1 MTIVNTFK
9 DHIQSVEKLMTFD
22 DDVLSLAITN
32 IEALETKLK
41 NHHKFDNP
49 HISAQNTL
57 TQLKSFRANKS
68 LQPRY
73 ATIFNQALVLLTSY
87 FSSTISDLFKL
98 GVAKVLENNTETQL
112 QKEQIKISFKELQ
125 ENNFEVKDIA
135 VENFILAKDIS
146 FQDTKSIS
154 RAFKDYL
161 QIDIKKDE
169 NVNEIILGLQ
179 CRHVIVHTG
188 AKADANLLHS
198 LKYATPRTLK
208 RDLTIDQ
215 KIQFSIT
222 EVTTVASAMLKYIE
236 NISKEIDRM

>member
-188 AKADANLLHS
+188 AKVDANLLHS

-236 NISKEIDRM
+236 NISKEIDRL